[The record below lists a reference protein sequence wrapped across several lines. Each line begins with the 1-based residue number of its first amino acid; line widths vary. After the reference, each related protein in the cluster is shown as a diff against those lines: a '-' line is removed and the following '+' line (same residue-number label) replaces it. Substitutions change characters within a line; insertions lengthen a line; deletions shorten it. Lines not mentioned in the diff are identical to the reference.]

1 MSPAA
6 MRYLLHSISALL
18 LLTAPCSY
26 ARETAET
33 KHPVD
38 AKVDALVEKAVST
51 ADLIQAYDK
60 GIALWDAELNRVYQ
74 ALRKALP
81 ASAGEKLKPAQQQ
94 WLLYRDAQ
102 CAMLDE
108 QYNQYDGTLYLP
120 MGVAARMRVTE
131 DRARY
136 LTQLLEIQQEHSG
149 PDTTEK

>member
-1 MSPAA
+1 M
-6 MRYLLHSISALL
+6 
-18 LLTAPCSY
+18 
-26 ARETAET
+26 
-33 KHPVD
+33 
-38 AKVDALVEKAVST
+38 DALVEKAVST

-81 ASAGEKLKPAQQQ
+81 ASAAEKLKPAQQQ

-120 MGVAARMRVTE
+120 MGVAARMCLTE

-136 LTQLLEIQQEHSG
+136 LTLLVETHKEHG
-149 PDTTEK
+149 AQ